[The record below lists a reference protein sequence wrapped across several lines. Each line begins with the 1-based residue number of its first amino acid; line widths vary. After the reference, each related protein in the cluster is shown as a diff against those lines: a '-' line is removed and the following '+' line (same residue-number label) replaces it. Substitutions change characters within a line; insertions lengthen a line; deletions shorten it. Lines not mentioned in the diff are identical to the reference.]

1 MKQSRGPPTQEHV
14 MTRRLLPSLNRFIPG
29 SGLRVA
35 GPIAAGVALARAG
48 TACSPV
54 QPAGNDNNSGGG
66 GQTTAG
72 QDVFGDPAKADQVKQ
87 GGTLTVALSADPYK
101 LDPTLAPSRYLRYV
115 LHTRCKMLYVL
126 RAIAK

>member
-35 GPIAAGVALARAG
+35 GPIAAVVALALAG

-72 QDVFGDPAKADQVKQ
+72 QHVFGDPARADRVKR
-87 GGTLTVALSADPYK
+87 GVTLPGPLSGDPAN
-101 LDPTLAPSRYLRYV
+101 LDPTLSRSLYSRYV
-115 LHTRCKMLYVL
+115 FHTMC
-126 RAIAK
+126 